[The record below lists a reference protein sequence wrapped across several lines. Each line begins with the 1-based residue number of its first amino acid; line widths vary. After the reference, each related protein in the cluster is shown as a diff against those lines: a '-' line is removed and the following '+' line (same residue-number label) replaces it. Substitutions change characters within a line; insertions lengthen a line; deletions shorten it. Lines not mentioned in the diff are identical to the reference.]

1 MPFEQLLQRL
11 KAEVER
17 KGVSRVADACGISA
31 ASVSRIIRGEQWPS
45 RSVLEKLLNCV
56 GLAFDISD
64 LPRPFHSSRTV
75 LGLIEGL
82 AFTPSIAEALADV
95 LRRES
100 FVGKYGRQVTGQE
113 PTNTIYALA
122 GTVSEARITA
132 TDENGLREL
141 RPGTPQQG
149 ESFVK
154 LLMAAVPLKA
164 QRVTAGPV
172 YIPHRS
178 WPPQTPQAE
187 ALASVLL
194 GRLLGDVLDMLF
206 VERLPDL
213 PAIES
218 ETDTAEAVAT
228 AICENGSDRLFRRDE
243 NDRPRG
249 LLLASPAKVAA
260 WAAAATGTR
269 SLELAHNRLA
279 GLEVVGFNL
288 PEDFEG
294 LAVVLPRDRL
304 VFRCD
309 DVEVLRDEESAVGY
323 AYYGIRVT
331 ARCDCKVLAS
341 DDERLSFSVKLRQGG
356 N

>member
-17 KGVSRVADACGISA
+17 RGLSRVADACGISA

-45 RSVLEKLLNCV
+45 RSVLEKLLNYV

-75 LGLIEGL
+75 LGLIEGQP
-82 AFTPSIAEALADV
+82 FTPSVVEALADG
-95 LRRES
+95 LRES

-113 PTNTIYALA
+113 PTNTIYGLA

-132 TDENGLREL
+132 CDANGLREL

-172 YIPHRS
+172 YMPLRS
-178 WPPQTPQAE
+178 WPPQTPQSE
-187 ALASVLL
+187 ALAGVLL

-228 AICENGSDRLFRRDE
+228 AICENASDRLFRRDE

-249 LLLASPAKVAA
+249 LLLASPAKLDA

-269 SLELAHNRLA
+269 SLELASSRLA
-279 GLEVVGFNL
+279 GLEVVAFSLLEG
-288 PEDFEG
+288 FEG

-309 DVEVLRDEESAVGY
+309 DVEVLQDEEFAAGY
-323 AYYGIRVT
+323 GYYGIRVT
-331 ARCDCKVLAS
+331 GRCDCKILAT
-341 DDERLSFSVKLRQGG
+341 DDENLAFMVRLRQ
-356 N
+356 

>member
-17 KGVSRVADACGISA
+17 RGVSRVADACGISA

-45 RSVLEKLLNCV
+45 RSVLEKLLNYV

-75 LGLIEGL
+75 LGLIEGQP
-82 AFTPSIAEALADV
+82 FTPSVVEALADG
-95 LRRES
+95 LRES

-113 PTNTIYALA
+113 PTNTIYGLA

-132 TDENGLREL
+132 CDANGLREL
-141 RPGTPQQG
+141 RPGTPRQG

-154 LLMAAVPLKA
+154 LLMAAVTLKA

-172 YIPHRS
+172 FVPHNC

-194 GRLLGDVLDMLF
+194 GRLLGDVLDMLLI
-206 VERLPDL
+206 EQLPNL

-218 ETDTAEAVAT
+218 DEDTPQAVAT

-243 NDRPRG
+243 NGRPRG
-249 LLLASPAKVAA
+249 LLLVSPAKVAA

-269 SLELAHNRLA
+269 SFELASSRLA
-279 GLEVVGFNL
+279 GLEVVAFTL

-294 LAVVLPRDRL
+294 LAVVLPRDRIF
-304 VFRCD
+304 FRCD
-309 DVEVLRDEESAVGY
+309 DLEVIRAEESTVEY
-323 AYYGIRVT
+323 AYCGLRVT
-331 ARCDCKVLAS
+331 ARCDCTTLAT
-341 DDERLSFSVKLRQGG
+341 DDERLSFVIKLKQGG